1 MFEPSLRQAQKALE
15 TIGVDDRTGRDIL
28 VEERDDGAA
37 LKIWDRFH
45 ADATCTPAAPFH
57 CDQNQRCPSP
67 LKLSASTEASL
78 FAANPRFIN
87 LYLAVQ
93 WFPSHIHHRPAE
105 LVKQHP
111 GGLVT
116 GQAELPLEQQG
127 RNSAL
132 VRGHQIGRPEPLG
145 QPDLRPMKNC
155 PGCQRDLVTAARTL
169 PPPLIHQVIS
179 SPISAART
187 DETLGPAAGR
197 QVPFAGF
204 LGSEIALELPQ
215 GLGKWRPGHLSTLPI
230 GVC

>member
-1 MFEPSLRQAQKALE
+1 M
-15 TIGVDDRTGRDIL
+15 
-28 VEERDDGAA
+28 EEGDDGAA
-37 LKIWDRFH
+37 LEIWDRFH
-45 ADATCTPAAPFH
+45 ADATRTSATPLH

-67 LKLSASTEASL
+67 FELSAAAKASL
-78 FAANPRFIN
+78 LATNPGFIN
-87 LYLAVQ
+87 LYVAVQ
-93 WFPSHIHHRPAE
+93 RLPSCIHHGSAE

-127 RNSAL
+127 RNA
-132 VRGHQIGRPEPLG
+132 VPVHGHQIGCPEPLG
-145 QPDLRPMKNC
+145 QRDLGPVKNC
-155 PGCQRDLVTAARTL
+155 PGCQRDLVTAAATL
-169 PPPLIHQVIS
+169 PTPLIHQLIS

-197 QVPFAGF
+197 EVLFAGF

-215 GLGKWRPGHLSTLPI
+215 GLGKWPSRHLLTLPI